1 MKKLSLFFITCL
13 LSASFAWADVSVTET
28 YQTMPNISS
37 SETTSLSQ
45 NLEYRASKS
54 SQGTL
59 AVWQYRRV
67 RANKTDIIAKNT
79 RAFLFDRSY
88 DLSKNPY
95 LQCSTWEGGIKK
107 VHFNWK
113 QVSADDDGQLLK
125 IQVMLKD
132 NAKAVLDITENINVE
147 AGATYRESTQSFT
160 STGLDLKVNS
170 GQLIIYNLS
179 RTHEDNAYA
188 AGRILIGPITI
199 TPYLLYRNKEVTIGS
214 KQKGYVNQ
222 DLIDNTESG
231 SITYSSDA
239 LGVATVDPSTGVVT
253 PVAAG
258 DAVITAT
265 WSEGVATTYTL
276 HVVDGIIVENFSKV
290 LTERPDAAGQEMNAV
305 TWQGDLFEWTVRN
318 MRRGTDDTIGLS
330 PRKQA
335 TAMRKA
341 DTNTYLQTN
350 SEIEGGV
357 RHVQFNYR
365 QWASASGTLTLG
377 INYGLTGET
386 WDTPAITHAETAAT
400 ASTAFEFDEDINDGA
415 KGNNYMRMKYSVSDG
430 GSGHIVIENI
440 KITPWLLY
448 TNKEATMD
456 TRGSGAMSYKNMDLI
471 NNTGSTVTYSIENYG
486 GIPTDKIGIA
496 SDGTVTVTDRY
507 QTGDITVQAAWSAV
521 TTTYTL
527 HVIGKASANAS
538 FDESEKNVDR
548 TILVFSNVLSKAD
561 GSGDATY
568 ESSNIGVADVGETTG
583 SITINGV
590 GTTVITATIAENDN
604 FQGAVV
610 SYTLNVTATTVA
622 SYQSAEIHATLGE
635 AIPVNELSYTIGYD
649 GVISYASTVPAVAD
663 FVNGVLTLKAPGQ
676 TKITATLPATSNYT
690 AASASYIL
698 TVSYSNYES
707 FEANTTEGWYVKPE
721 QERMGDVCKWYAYI
735 CGIQTPDYFS
745 SNAITTRAPR
755 TGENQ
760 GYVKSAKIS
769 GGISALAFNYSMMF
783 AETDIE
789 NWDIHIYVNDRLVGQ
804 LTNEAGGD
812 LDGINGRTLNPM
824 RTKVITGINEPGT
837 FIIRFENH
845 STVKSEVEYTEGN
858 RGRFAIDN
866 VSWENYD
873 APIFLNETADNS
885 AILTV
890 NNGETVDV
898 NTNRSLVADV
908 WNTLCLPF
916 DIDKS
921 DLGADVDVQVMSSA
935 VIDGEDLTVG
945 FRALS
950 GNTLVAGTPYLVK
963 PTSAVSL
970 TGFTDKQITA
980 TPGTITQGSVTLTG
994 IFGPTTLT
1002 ANDKTTLFVGTPDG
1016 EGNNLFYPGET
1027 GDLKGM
1033 RAYFK
1038 LSTPSGAPTLRR
1050 ARFIVNEAQSP
1061 TALEETDRA
1070 LMQDNRKVL
1079 ENGHLFIIRDGKKYN
1094 VTGQKIQ

>member
-13 LSASFAWADVSVTET
+13 LYASFAWADVSVTET

-37 SETTSLSQ
+37 SETKSLSKEMETSSG
-45 NLEYRASKS
+45 LS

-67 RANKTDIIAKNT
+67 RAKKTDTIAKNT
-79 RAFLFDRSY
+79 RAFLFDRSC
-88 DLSKNPY
+88 DINRNPY
-95 LQCSTWEGGIKK
+95 LQCTTWEGGIKN

-132 NAKAVLDITENINVE
+132 NAKAVPDITENINVE
-147 AGATYRESTQSFT
+147 AGETYRESTQSFT

-179 RTHEDNAYA
+179 RTHDDDAYA
-188 AGRILIGPITI
+188 AGRILVGPITV
-199 TPYLLYRNKEVTIGS
+199 TPYLLYRNKDVTIGL
-214 KQKGYVNQ
+214 KQHGYANDGAQ
-222 DLIDNTESG
+222 DFINNTGGEG
-231 SITYSSDA
+231 SITYSSDDTSI
-239 LGVATVDPSTGVVT
+239 ATVDEENGVIT
-253 PVAAG
+253 PVG
-258 DAVITAT
+258 VGTTTITAT
-265 WSEGVATTYTL
+265 WSEGASTTYTL
-276 HVVDGIIVENFSKV
+276 HVVDGIIAENFSKV
-290 LTERPDAAGQEMNAV
+290 VQTGQTTGAD
-305 TWQGDLFEWTVRN
+305 WHGDLWDWTVAN
-318 MRRGTDDTIGLS
+318 VRRGVDDTLGLV
-330 PRKQA
+330 PRIQA
-335 TAMRKA
+335 TAMRSNA
-341 DTNTYLQTN
+341 GSTIISANA
-350 SEIEGGV
+350 IEGGV
-357 RHVQFNYR
+357 KHLTFDWR
-365 QWASASGTLTLG
+365 QWASGTTPLT
-377 INYGLTGET
+377 IDMYYSSSKDT
-386 WDTPAITHAETAAT
+386 WGDAVAT
-400 ASTAFEFDEDINDGA
+400 QSEDAVGASTPHSFSEDIDDGA
-415 KGNNYMRMKYSVSDG
+415 KGNAYLKLNYT
-430 GSGHIVIENI
+430 SGAGVAVLGAL

-448 TNKEATMD
+448 TTKEATMD

-538 FDESEKNVDR
+538 FEESEKNVDR

-568 ESSNIGVADVGETTG
+568 ESSNTGVADVGETTG

-622 SYQSAEIHATLGE
+622 SYQSSEIHATLGE

-663 FVNGVLTLKAPGQ
+663 FEAGVLTLKAPGQ
-676 TKITATLPATSNYT
+676 TKITVTLPATSNYT
-690 AASASYIL
+690 AATASYIL
-698 TVSYSNYES
+698 TVSYSNYEA

-735 CGIQTPDYFS
+735 CGIKTPDYFS

-755 TGENQ
+755 TEENQ

-789 NWDIHIYVNDRLVGQ
+789 NWDIHIYINDRLVGQ

-824 RTKVITGINEPGT
+824 RTKVITGINEPGS

-858 RGRFAIDN
+858 KGRFAIDN

-873 APIFLNETADNS
+873 APIVLNETADNS

-980 TPGTITQGSVTLTG
+980 TPGTITQGTVTLTG
-994 IFGPTTLT
+994 IFSPTTLT

-1061 TALEETDRA
+1061 TALDEADNA
-1070 LMQDNRKVL
+1070 LQSSRKVL